1 MFISLEPRN
10 PHLVIFITLIF
21 GCLISALEDAVHM
34 QAQPRL
40 PASIMVSA
48 MRGDEKHL
56 SQETDTLHHYSC

>member
-21 GCLISALEDAVHM
+21 CCLTSALEDAVH
-34 QAQPRL
+34 AGT
-40 PASIMVSA
+40 ASTTSIQHGMA

-56 SQETDTLHHYSC
+56 FQETHTLHHYSC